1 MTVQPKVLVDGR
13 VISHPT
19 AGGRGV
25 GRYTIGLVRAMHESG
40 AVVTV
45 MNASKADE
53 QKWLDVIPSLR
64 VAPFEPSTVREAS
77 PDTWFMSTQMMLH
90 PIPLDVVP
98 RMITEAG
105 LRVVGILH
113 DVIPYRYPEMYLTDP
128 SALRQ
133 SQLRAMLVR
142 TFDAMVSNSTFS
154 ADTGSAV
161 LQFDRSKIHVVG
173 AAVEPQFCAGPVSE
187 SRLTRL
193 VDKGVDTS
201 RGLVVAVTGGD
212 ERKNTPGLIR
222 AWGSLNCEL
231 RKSHQLVI
239 ACAAV
244 PVVQNRWRDIA
255 NSVGLTALDVVFTD
269 TVTDDEMVALYQ
281 TARLSVMPS
290 LEEGFGLPVAEA
302 AACGCITICS
312 NNSSLPEVIDC
323 EEALFD
329 ADDVVD
335 IARAIEWALT
345 DNEHRERLRVAATRA
360 ALRWTWENVGRDAVT
375 ALSGSTG
382 RRNSVVVA
390 HRIGLMGPSTGS
402 PSGIGTYNA
411 HLANSWHENYDLPEL
426 IEYVDVSNT
435 SIAVNDCHS
444 ASGLGRYWYPHDV
457 DHLIVSL
464 GSSPYHAVSVSRAS
478 EYACH
483 VWLHEPTLL
492 GCHVGIGHQSG
503 SREWADE
510 YMRDKLRDCN
520 VSEQLWPKDLLDA
533 EAYHAAGI
541 HFLEPVLRHARS
553 VIVSSDEAA
562 QKIRSIRA
570 DIPILVLPLAHAICE
585 PVTQWPS
592 EQLVVSV
599 GWVDASKRPDEV
611 VQSLARM
618 KARLLFVGEASEEIQ
633 KQIMDVANKLGTA
646 SQVSF
651 TGRLSDDEYDRTLRS
666 ASLAI
671 QLRLHGG
678 RGERSA
684 AVNDLRSRGIPVI
697 CDIGRDESF
706 SVDEIEQQARELLYE
721 EIVWNIAS
729 ADSVAIS
736 RSWTFADV
744 SRALVSWVD
753 RSHEFEA
760 ATIHQASSLGR
771 MSL

>member
-1 MTVQPKVLVDGR
+1 MTAQPQVLVDGR

-19 AGGRGV
+19 AGGRGI
-25 GRYTIGLVRAMHESG
+25 GRYTIGLVRALHESG
-40 AVVTV
+40 AIVTV
-45 MNASKADE
+45 MNSSLHDE
-53 QKWLDVIPSLR
+53 HLWLEAIPALT
-64 VAPFEPSTVREAS
+64 VAPFEPNTVRSVSA
-77 PDTWFMSTQMMLH
+77 DTWFMCTQMMLH

-105 LRVVGILH
+105 LRVVGILL
-113 DVIPYRYPEMYLTDP
+113 DVIPYRYPERYLTDP
-128 SALRQ
+128 GALRQ

-142 TFDAMVSNSTFS
+142 TFDAMLACSTFS
-154 ADTGSAV
+154 ADTSASV
-161 LQFDRSKIHVVG
+161 LNFERSRIHVVG
-173 AAVEPQFCAGPVSE
+173 AAVEPQFALGQGSAD
-187 SRLTRL
+187 RLKRL
-193 VDKGVDTS
+193 IDKGVEVS

-212 ERKNTPGLIR
+212 DRKNTAGLIR
-222 AWGSLNCEL
+222 AFAELPNEL
-231 RKSHQLVI
+231 RISHQLVI

-244 PVVQNRWRDIA
+244 PVVQKKWRDVA
-255 NSVGLTALDVVFTD
+255 NAVGLSESDVIFTD

-281 TARLSVMPS
+281 SARLSVMPS

-302 AACGCITICS
+302 AACGCVTICS

-323 EEALFD
+323 DKALFD
-329 ADDVVD
+329 ASDVVD

-345 DNEHRERLRVAATRA
+345 DEEHRERLTVAAGRA
-360 ALRWTWENVGRDAVT
+360 AQRWTWENVGRDAVV
-375 ALSGSTG
+375 ALSGSSD
-382 RRNSVVVA
+382 RRGPVVVA
-390 HRIGLMGPSTGS
+390 SRIGLIGPSAGS
-402 PSGIGTYNA
+402 PSGVGTYNA
-411 HLANSWHENYDLPEL
+411 RLAKAWHENCDLPE
-426 IEYVDVSNT
+426 ITEYVDVSST

-444 ASGLGRYWYPHDV
+444 AAGMGRYWYPHDV

-464 GSSPYHAVSVSRAS
+464 GSSPYHAISVARAS

-483 VWLHEPTLL
+483 IWLHEPTLV

-503 SREWADE
+503 SREWADD
-510 YMRDKLRDCN
+510 YMRGKLRDCN

-570 DIPILVLPLAHAICE
+570 DVPILVLPLAHEICE
-585 PVTQWPS
+585 PVTQCPI

-599 GWVDASKRPDEV
+599 GWIDASKRPEEV
-611 VQSLARM
+611 VRSLSRM
-618 KARLLFVGEASEEIQ
+618 KARLLFVGEASQEIQ
-633 KQIMDVANKLGTA
+633 EQVMNVADKLGMA
-646 SQVSF
+646 SRVSF

-671 QLRLHGG
+671 QLRVLGG

-697 CDIGRDESF
+697 CDIGREESL
-706 SVDEIEQQARELLYE
+706 SVDEVEQQARELLYE
-721 EIVWNIAS
+721 ETVWNSAS
-729 ADSVAIS
+729 ADSVAIA
-736 RSWTFADV
+736 RSWTFAEV

-753 RSHEFEA
+753 RSHAFEA
-760 ATIHQASSLGR
+760 ATIHQASSLG
-771 MSL
+771 

>member
-1 MTVQPKVLVDGR
+1 MNSS
-13 VISHPT
+13 VI
-19 AGGRGV
+19 
-25 GRYTIGLVRAMHESG
+25 
-40 AVVTV
+40 
-45 MNASKADE
+45 DE
-53 QKWLDVIPSLR
+53 QLWLDAIPTLT
-64 VAPFEPSTVREAS
+64 VAPFEPSTVRSATA
-77 PDTWFMSTQMMLH
+77 DTWFMCTQMMLH

-105 LRVVGILH
+105 LRVVGVLH
-113 DVIPYRYPEMYLTDP
+113 DVIPYRYPEQYLTDP

-142 TFDAMVSNSTFS
+142 TFDAMVANSTFS
-154 ADTGSAV
+154 ADTGSTV
-161 LQFDRSKIHVVG
+161 LDFNRSQIHVVG

-255 NSVGLTALDVVFTD
+255 NSVGLTALDIVFTD

-329 ADDVVD
+329 ANDVVD

-360 ALRWTWENVGRDAVT
+360 ALRWTWGNVGRDAVA
-375 ALSGSTG
+375 ALSGSAG

-390 HRIGLMGPSTGS
+390 HRIGLMGPMAGS

-411 HLANSWHENYDLPEL
+411 HLANAWHENRDLPE
-426 IEYVDVSNT
+426 IVECVDVSNT
-435 SIAVNDCHS
+435 TIAVSDYHS
-444 ASGLGRYWYPHDV
+444 AAGLGRYWYSHDV

-464 GSSPYHAVSVSRAS
+464 GSSPYHAMSVARAS

-483 VWLHEPTLL
+483 VWLHEPTLV
-492 GCHVGIGHQSG
+492 GCHVGVGHQSG

-553 VIVSSDEAA
+553 VIVSSEEAA

-599 GWVDASKRPDEV
+599 GWIDASKRPDEV
-611 VQSLARM
+611 VHSLARM
-618 KARLLFVGEASEEIQ
+618 SARLLFVGEASDEVQE
-633 KQIMDVANKLGTA
+633 QIMTLAEKLGMA
-646 SQVSF
+646 ARVSF

-666 ASLAI
+666 ASLGI
-671 QLRLHGG
+671 QLRLNGG

-697 CDIGRDESF
+697 CDIGYEESF
-706 SVDEIEQQARELLYE
+706 SIDEIEQHARELLYE
-721 EIVWNIAS
+721 ESVWKAAS
-729 ADSVAIS
+729 EESLAIS
-736 RSWTFADV
+736 RAWTFSDV
-744 SRALVSWVD
+744 SKSLTTWVT
-753 RSHEFEA
+753 RSPGQEA
-760 ATIHQASSLGR
+760 ATIHQATSLG
-771 MSL
+771 

>member
-1 MTVQPKVLVDGR
+1 MTVQPQVLVDGR

-40 AVVTV
+40 AMVTV
-45 MNASKADE
+45 MNASEVDE
-53 QKWLDVIPSLR
+53 QKWLDAIPTLR

-77 PDTWFMSTQMMLH
+77 PDTWFMCTQMMLH

-113 DVIPYRYPEMYLTDP
+113 DVIPYRYPEQYLCDP

-133 SQLRAMLVR
+133 SQLRAVLVR
-142 TFDAMVSNSTFS
+142 TFDAMVANSTFS
-154 ADTGSAV
+154 ADTGSPV
-161 LQFDRSKIHVVG
+161 LDFNRSQIHVVG
-173 AAVEPQFCAGPVSE
+173 AAVEPQFCEGLVSE
-187 SRLTRL
+187 SRLLRL
-193 VDKGVDTS
+193 IDKGVDVA

-212 ERKNTPGLIR
+212 DRKNTPRLIR
-222 AWGSLNCEL
+222 AWGSLAGEL
-231 RKSHQLVI
+231 RKSYQLVI

-244 PVVQNRWRDIA
+244 PVVQARWREVADSI
-255 NSVGLTALDVVFTD
+255 GLTEHDVVFTD

-302 AACGCITICS
+302 VACGCITICS

-323 EEALFD
+323 DEALFD
-329 ADDVVD
+329 ANDVVD

-345 DNEHRERLRVAATRA
+345 DNEHREQLRVAATRA
-360 ALRWTWENVGRDAVT
+360 ALRWTWGNVGRDAVT
-375 ALSGSTG
+375 ALSGSAG
-382 RRNSVVVA
+382 RRNSVLVA
-390 HRIGLMGPSTGS
+390 NRIGLMGPMAGS

-411 HLANSWHENYDLPEL
+411 HLANAWHENRDLPEL

-435 SIAVNDCHS
+435 SLSVNDCHS

-464 GSSPYHAVSVSRAS
+464 GSSPYHAMSVARAS

-483 VWLHEPTLL
+483 VWLHEPTLV

-510 YMRDKLRDCN
+510 YMRDRLRDCN

-562 QKIRSIRA
+562 EKISEIR
-570 DIPILVLPLAHAICE
+570 DDLPILVMPLAHEICE

-599 GWVDASKRPDEV
+599 GWIDASKRPDEV
-611 VQSLARM
+611 VHSLARM
-618 KARLLFVGEASEEIQ
+618 SARLLFVGEASDEVQE
-633 KQIMDVANKLGTA
+633 QIMTLAEKLGMA
-646 SQVSF
+646 ARVSF

-666 ASLAI
+666 ASLGI
-671 QLRLHGG
+671 QLRLNGG

-697 CDIGRDESF
+697 CDIGYEESF
-706 SVDEIEQQARELLYE
+706 SIDEIEQHARELLYE
-721 EIVWNIAS
+721 ESVWKAAS
-729 ADSVAIS
+729 EESLAIS
-736 RSWTFADV
+736 RAWTFSDV
-744 SRALVSWVD
+744 SKSLTTWVT
-753 RSHEFEA
+753 RSPGHEA
-760 ATIHQASSLGR
+760 ATIHQATSLG
-771 MSL
+771 

>member
-1 MTVQPKVLVDGR
+1 MTVQPQVLVDGR

-40 AVVTV
+40 AMVTV
-45 MNASKADE
+45 MNASEVDE
-53 QKWLDVIPSLR
+53 QKWLDAIPTLR

-77 PDTWFMSTQMMLH
+77 TDTWFMCTQMMLH

-105 LRVVGILH
+105 LRVVGVLH
-113 DVIPYRYPEMYLTDP
+113 DVIPYRYPEQYLCDP

-142 TFDAMVSNSTFS
+142 TFDAMVANSTFS
-154 ADTGSAV
+154 ADTGSPV
-161 LQFDRSKIHVVG
+161 LDFNRSQIHVVG
-173 AAVEPQFCAGPVSE
+173 AAVEPQFCEGLVSE
-187 SRLTRL
+187 SRLLRL
-193 VDKGVDTS
+193 IDKGVDLA

-212 ERKNTPGLIR
+212 DRKNTPRLIR
-222 AWGSLNCEL
+222 AWGSINGEL
-231 RKSHQLVI
+231 RKTHQLVI

-244 PVVQNRWRDIA
+244 PVVQARWREVA
-255 NSVGLTALDVVFTD
+255 HSMGLTAQDVVFTD

-281 TARLSVMPS
+281 SARLSVMPS

-302 AACGCITICS
+302 AACGCVTICS

-323 EEALFD
+323 DEALFN
-329 ADDVVD
+329 ASDVVD

-345 DNEHRERLRVAATRA
+345 DEEHRERLKVAAERA
-360 ALRWTWENVGRDAVT
+360 AQRWTWENVGRAAVAGLT
-375 ALSGSTG
+375 GGSG
-382 RRNSVVVA
+382 RA
-390 HRIGLMGPSTGS
+390 HLLTVKQRVGLMGPYAGS

-411 HLANSWHENYDLPEL
+411 RLANAWHENRDLPEI
-426 IEYVDVSNT
+426 IEYVDVSST
-435 SIAVNDCHS
+435 SLAVSDCHS
-444 ASGLGRYWYPHDV
+444 AAGMGRYWYPHDV

-464 GSSPYHAVSVSRAS
+464 GSSPYHAMSVARAS
-478 EYACH
+478 ENACH
-483 VWLHEPTLL
+483 VWLHEPTLV

-503 SREWADE
+503 SREWADD
-510 YMRDKLRDCN
+510 YMRDRLRDCN
-520 VSEQLWPKDLLDA
+520 VSEQLWPQDLLDA

-541 HFLEPVLRHARS
+541 HFLQPVLRRAKS

-562 QKIRSIRA
+562 QKIR
-570 DIPILVLPLAHAICE
+570 DIGVNVPILVLPLAHEICE

-592 EQLVVSV
+592 DQLVVSV
-599 GWVDASKRPDEV
+599 GWIDASKCPEKV
-611 VQSLARM
+611 VQSLSRM
-618 KARLLFVGEASEEIQ
+618 KVRLLFVGEASEEIQ
-633 KQIMDVANKLGTA
+633 EQVMEVAAKLGMA

-651 TGRLSDDEYDRTLRS
+651 TGRLSNDEYDRTLRS

-671 QLRLHGG
+671 QLRLQGG

-697 CDIGRDESF
+697 CDIGREESL
-706 SVDEIEQQARELLYE
+706 SVDQIEQQARELLYE
-721 EIVWNIAS
+721 ETVWNVAS
-729 ADSVAIS
+729 ANSVAIS
-736 RSWTFADV
+736 RSWTFSDV
-744 SRALVSWVD
+744 GQALVSWVD
-753 RSHEFEA
+753 RSHGLGA
-760 ATIHQASSLGR
+760 ATIHQMPSLG
-771 MSL
+771 

>member
-1 MTVQPKVLVDGR
+1 MTAQPQVLVDGR

-25 GRYTIGLVRAMHESG
+25 GRYTIGLLRAMHESG
-40 AVVTV
+40 AAVTV
-45 MNASKADE
+45 MNATLADE
-53 QKWLDVIPSLR
+53 QMWLDAIPSLR
-64 VAPFEPSTVREAS
+64 VASFEPSTVRAAS
-77 PDTWFMSTQMMLH
+77 ADTWFMCTQMMLH

-105 LRVVGILH
+105 LRVVGVLH
-113 DVIPYRYPEMYLTDP
+113 DVIPYRYPEQYLRDP

-142 TFDAMVSNSTFS
+142 TLDAMVANSTFS
-154 ADTGSAV
+154 ANTGASV
-161 LQFDRSKIHVVG
+161 LGFDRSRIHVVG
-173 AAVEPQFCAGPVSE
+173 AAVEPQFCVGSVAPN
-187 SRLTRL
+187 RLQRL
-193 VDKGVDTS
+193 VERGVDTS

-212 ERKNTPGLIR
+212 DRKNTPGLIR
-222 AWGSLNCEL
+222 AWGLISSEL

-244 PVVQNRWRDIA
+244 PVVQARWHDVA
-255 NSVGLTALDVVFTD
+255 HSVGLTAQDVVFTD

-281 TARLSVMPS
+281 SARLSVMPS
-290 LEEGFGLPVAEA
+290 LEEGFGLPVAES
-302 AACGCITICS
+302 AACGCVTICS

-323 EEALFD
+323 DEALFN
-329 ADDVVD
+329 ASDVID

-345 DNEHRERLRVAATRA
+345 DDEHRERLRVAAGRA
-360 ALRWTWENVGRDAVT
+360 SQRWTWKNVGHDAVV
-375 ALSGSTG
+375 ALNRESGRTNMLPVK
-382 RRNSVVVA
+382 R
-390 HRIGLMGPSTGS
+390 RIGLMGPSAGS

-411 HLANSWHENYDLPEL
+411 GLANAWHENRDLPEI
-426 IEYVDVSNT
+426 IEYVDASNT

-444 ASGLGRYWYPHDV
+444 ASGLGRYWYRHDV
-457 DHLIVSL
+457 DHLIFSL
-464 GSSPYHAVSVSRAS
+464 GSSPYHAMSVVRAS

-483 VWLHEPTLL
+483 VWLHEPTLV

-510 YMRDKLRDCN
+510 YMRDRLRDCN
-520 VSEQLWPKDLLDA
+520 VSEQLWPQDLLDA
-533 EAYHAAGI
+533 DAYHAAGI

-562 QKIRSIRA
+562 RKIRDIQA
-570 DIPILVLPLAHAICE
+570 DVPILVLPLAHEICE

-592 EQLVVSV
+592 DQLVVSV
-599 GWVDASKRPDEV
+599 GWIDASKRPEEV
-611 VQSLARM
+611 VRSLSRM
-618 KARLLFVGEASEEIQ
+618 KAHLLFVGDASEEIQ
-633 KQIMDVANKLGTA
+633 KQVMGVADKLGMA
-646 SQVSF
+646 SRVRF

-697 CDIGRDESF
+697 CDIGREEPF
-706 SVDEIEQQARELLYE
+706 SVDEIEQQARELLFE
-721 EIVWNIAS
+721 ETVWNIAS

-744 SRALVSWVD
+744 SRALVSWVN
-753 RSHEFEA
+753 RSPGQEA
-760 ATIHQASSLGR
+760 ATIHQASSLG
-771 MSL
+771 

>member
-1 MTVQPKVLVDGR
+1 
-13 VISHPT
+13 
-19 AGGRGV
+19 
-25 GRYTIGLVRAMHESG
+25 MHESG
-40 AVVTV
+40 ASVTV
-45 MNASKADE
+45 MNASAADE
-53 QKWLDVIPSLR
+53 QKWLDAIPSLR
-64 VAPFEPSTVREAS
+64 VAPFEPSTVRAAS
-77 PDTWFMSTQMMLH
+77 SETWFMCTQMMLH

-105 LRVVGILH
+105 LRVVGVLH

-154 ADTGSAV
+154 ADTGSEV

-173 AAVEPQFCAGPVSE
+173 AAVEPQFCEGSVAE
-187 SRLTRL
+187 TRLRRL

-212 ERKNTPGLIR
+212 DRKNTPGLIR
-222 AWGSLNCEL
+222 AWGSLDSEL

-239 ACAAV
+239 ACTAV

-323 EEALFD
+323 DEALFD
-329 ADDVVD
+329 ANDVVD

-345 DNEHRERLRVAATRA
+345 DHEHRERLKVAATRA
-360 ALRWTWENVGRDAVT
+360 AQRWTWGNVGRDAVT
-375 ALSGSTG
+375 ALSGSAG

-390 HRIGLMGPSTGS
+390 PRIGLIGPSTGS

-411 HLANSWHENYDLPEL
+411 RLANAWHENHDLPNL
-426 IEYVDVSNT
+426 IECVDVSNT

-444 ASGLGRYWYPHDV
+444 AYGLGRYWYPHDV

-464 GSSPYHAVSVSRAS
+464 GSSPYHAMSVARAS
-478 EYACH
+478 EYPCH
-483 VWLHEPTLL
+483 VWLHEPTLV

-503 SREWADE
+503 SREWADD
-510 YMRDKLRDCN
+510 YMRDRLRDCN

-562 QKIRSIRA
+562 QKIRSIRT
-570 DIPILVLPLAHAICE
+570 DVSILVLPLAHEVCE
-585 PVTQWPS
+585 PVAQWPS
-592 EQLVVSV
+592 DQLVVSV
-599 GWVDASKRPDEV
+599 GWIDASKRPEEV
-611 VQSLARM
+611 VRSLSRM
-618 KARLLFVGEASEEIQ
+618 KARLLFVGEASEKIQ
-633 KQIMDVANKLGTA
+633 EQVMNVADKLGMT
-646 SQVSF
+646 SRVSF

-671 QLRLHGG
+671 QLRLQGG

-697 CDIGRDESF
+697 CDIGYEESF
-706 SVDEIEQQARELLYE
+706 SIDEIEQHARELLYE
-721 EIVWNIAS
+721 ESVWKMASEESLAIA
-729 ADSVAIS
+729 
-736 RSWTFADV
+736 RGWTFIDV
-744 SRALVSWVD
+744 SKSLTAWVN
-753 RSHEFEA
+753 RSPGQEA
-760 ATIHQASSLGR
+760 ATIHQATSLG
-771 MSL
+771 

>member
-1 MTVQPKVLVDGR
+1 MTAQPKVLVDGR

-25 GRYTIGLVRAMHESG
+25 GRYTIGLVRALHESG

-45 MNASKADE
+45 MNSSVIDE
-53 QKWLDVIPSLR
+53 QLWLDAIPTLT
-64 VAPFEPSTVREAS
+64 VAPFEPSTVRSATA
-77 PDTWFMSTQMMLH
+77 DTWFMCTQMMLH

-105 LRVVGILH
+105 LRVVGVLH
-113 DVIPYRYPEMYLTDP
+113 DVIPYRYPEQYLTDP

-142 TFDAMVSNSTFS
+142 TFDAMVANSTFS
-154 ADTGSAV
+154 ADTSASV
-161 LQFDRSKIHVVG
+161 LGFDRDRIYVVG
-173 AAVEPQFCAGPVSE
+173 AAVEPQFFVGSVAPN
-187 SRLTRL
+187 RLQRL
-193 VDKGVDTS
+193 IERGVDSS

-212 ERKNTPGLIR
+212 DRKNTPGLIR
-222 AWGSLNCEL
+222 AWSSIASEL
-231 RKSHQLVI
+231 RKSHQLII

-244 PVVQNRWRDIA
+244 PVVQARWRDVA
-255 NSVGLTALDVVFTD
+255 HSVGLTAQDVVFTD
-269 TVTDDEMVALYQ
+269 SVTDDEMVALYQ
-281 TARLSVMPS
+281 AARLSVMPS

-323 EEALFD
+323 DEALFD
-329 ADDVVD
+329 ANDVLD

-345 DNEHRERLRVAATRA
+345 DEQHRERLRVAAARA
-360 ALRWTWENVGRDAVT
+360 AQRWTWENVGRAAVA
-375 ALSGSTG
+375 ALNGSSG
-382 RRNSVVVA
+382 RRGPVVVA
-390 HRIGLMGPSTGS
+390 NRIGLMGPMAGS

-411 HLANSWHENYDLPEL
+411 RLTNAWPENRDLPEI
-426 IEYVDVSNT
+426 IEYVDVSST

-444 ASGLGRYWYPHDV
+444 AAGLGRYWYPHDV

-464 GSSPYHAVSVSRAS
+464 GSSPYHAMSVARAS
-478 EYACH
+478 GYACH
-483 VWLHEPTLL
+483 VWLHEPTLV

-533 EAYHAAGI
+533 GAYHAAGI

-570 DIPILVLPLAHAICE
+570 DVPILVLPLAHAICE

-592 EQLVVSV
+592 DQLVVSV
-599 GWVDASKRPDEV
+599 GWIDASKRPEEV
-611 VQSLARM
+611 VQSLSRM

-633 KQIMDVANKLGTA
+633 KQVMGVADKLGMA
-646 SQVSF
+646 SRVRF

-697 CDIGRDESF
+697 CDIGREEPF
-706 SVDEIEQQARELLYE
+706 SVDDIEQQARELLYE
-721 EIVWNIAS
+721 ETVWNIAS
-729 ADSVAIS
+729 ADSVAIA

-744 SRALVSWVD
+744 SQALVSWVD

-760 ATIHQASSLGR
+760 ATIHQATSLG
-771 MSL
+771 

>member
-1 MTVQPKVLVDGR
+1 MTVQPQVLVDGR

-45 MNASKADE
+45 MNASEVDE
-53 QKWLDVIPSLR
+53 QKWLDAIPSLR
-64 VAPFEPSTVREAS
+64 VAPFEPSTVRAAS
-77 PDTWFMSTQMMLH
+77 SDTWFMCTQMMLH

-105 LRVVGILH
+105 LRVVGVLH
-113 DVIPYRYPEMYLTDP
+113 DVIPYRYPEIYLTDP

-173 AAVEPQFCAGPVSE
+173 AAVEPQFCEGSVSE
-187 SRLTRL
+187 SRLKRL
-193 VDKGVDTS
+193 IDKGVDTS

-212 ERKNTPGLIR
+212 DRKNTPGLIR

-302 AACGCITICS
+302 AACGCVTICS

-323 EEALFD
+323 DEALFD
-329 ADDVVD
+329 ASDVGD

-345 DNEHRERLRVAATRA
+345 DHEHRERLRVAATRS

-375 ALSGSTG
+375 ALSGSAG
-382 RRNSVVVA
+382 RRDSVVVA

-402 PSGIGTYNA
+402 PSGIGTYNVR
-411 HLANSWHENYDLPEL
+411 LAIAWHENHDLPDL
-426 IEYVDVSNT
+426 IECVDVSNT

-464 GSSPYHAVSVSRAS
+464 GSSPYHAMSVARAS

-483 VWLHEPTLL
+483 VWLHEPTLV

-503 SREWADE
+503 SREWADD
-510 YMRDKLRDCN
+510 YMRDRLRDCN
-520 VSEQLWPKDLLDA
+520 VSERLWPKDLLDA

-553 VIVSSDEAA
+553 VVVSSDEAA

-570 DIPILVLPLAHAICE
+570 DVSILVLPLAHEVCE
-585 PVTQWPS
+585 PVAQWPS
-592 EQLVVSV
+592 DQLVVSV
-599 GWVDASKRPDEV
+599 GWIDASKRPDEV
-611 VQSLARM
+611 VESLARTN
-618 KARLLFVGEASEEIQ
+618 ARLLFVGEASDEVQE
-633 KQIMDVANKLGTA
+633 QIMTLAEKLGMA
-646 SQVSF
+646 ARVSF

-666 ASLAI
+666 ASLGI
-671 QLRLHGG
+671 QLRLNGG

-697 CDIGRDESF
+697 CDIGYEESF
-706 SVDEIEQQARELLYE
+706 SIDEIEQHARELLYE
-721 EIVWNIAS
+721 ESVWKAAS
-729 ADSVAIS
+729 EESLAIS
-736 RSWTFADV
+736 RAWTFSDV
-744 SRALVSWVD
+744 SKALTAWVN
-753 RSHEFEA
+753 RSPDQEA
-760 ATIHQASSLGR
+760 ATIHQATSLG
-771 MSL
+771 

>member
-1 MTVQPKVLVDGR
+1 
-13 VISHPT
+13 
-19 AGGRGV
+19 
-25 GRYTIGLVRAMHESG
+25 
-40 AVVTV
+40 
-45 MNASKADE
+45 
-53 QKWLDVIPSLR
+53 
-64 VAPFEPSTVREAS
+64 
-77 PDTWFMSTQMMLH
+77 
-90 PIPLDVVP
+90 
-98 RMITEAG
+98 
-105 LRVVGILH
+105 
-113 DVIPYRYPEMYLTDP
+113 
-128 SALRQ
+128 
-133 SQLRAMLVR
+133 MLVR

-173 AAVEPQFCAGPVSE
+173 AAVEPQFCEGSVSE
-187 SRLTRL
+187 SRLKRL
-193 VDKGVDTS
+193 IDKGVDTS

-212 ERKNTPGLIR
+212 DRKNTPGLIR

-302 AACGCITICS
+302 AACGCVTICS

-323 EEALFD
+323 DEALFD
-329 ADDVVD
+329 ASDVGD

-345 DNEHRERLRVAATRA
+345 DHEHRERLRVAATRS

-375 ALSGSTG
+375 ALSGSAG
-382 RRNSVVVA
+382 RRDSVVVA

-402 PSGIGTYNA
+402 PSGIGTYNVR
-411 HLANSWHENYDLPEL
+411 LAIAWHENHDLPDL
-426 IEYVDVSNT
+426 IECVDVSNT

-464 GSSPYHAVSVSRAS
+464 GSSPYHAMSVARAS

-483 VWLHEPTLL
+483 VWLHEPTLV

-503 SREWADE
+503 SREWADD
-510 YMRDKLRDCN
+510 YMRDRLRDCN
-520 VSEQLWPKDLLDA
+520 VSERLWPKDLLDA

-553 VIVSSDEAA
+553 VVVSSDEAA

-570 DIPILVLPLAHAICE
+570 DVSILVLPLAHEVCE
-585 PVTQWPS
+585 PVAQWPS
-592 EQLVVSV
+592 DQLVVSV
-599 GWVDASKRPDEV
+599 GWIDASKRPDEV
-611 VQSLARM
+611 VESLARTN
-618 KARLLFVGEASEEIQ
+618 ARLLFVGEASDEVQE
-633 KQIMDVANKLGTA
+633 QIMTLAEKLGMA
-646 SQVSF
+646 ARVSF

-666 ASLAI
+666 ASLGI
-671 QLRLHGG
+671 QLRLNGG

-697 CDIGRDESF
+697 CDIGYEESF
-706 SVDEIEQQARELLYE
+706 SIDEIEQHARELLYE
-721 EIVWNIAS
+721 ESVWKAAS
-729 ADSVAIS
+729 EESLAIS
-736 RSWTFADV
+736 RAWTFSDV
-744 SRALVSWVD
+744 SKALTAWVN
-753 RSHEFEA
+753 RSPDQEA
-760 ATIHQASSLGR
+760 ATIHQATSLG
-771 MSL
+771 

>member
-1 MTVQPKVLVDGR
+1 MTVQPQVLVDGR

-25 GRYTIGLVRAMHESG
+25 GRYSIALVRAMHESG

-45 MNASKADE
+45 MNSTLVDE
-53 QKWLDVIPSLR
+53 QKWLDAIPSLR
-64 VAPFEPSTVREAS
+64 VAPFEPSTVRAAS
-77 PDTWFMSTQMMLH
+77 SDTWFMCTQMMLH

-113 DVIPYRYPEMYLTDP
+113 DVIPYRYPERYLTDP
-128 SALRQ
+128 GALRQ
-133 SQLRAMLVR
+133 SQLRALLVR
-142 TFDAMVSNSTFS
+142 TFDAMLADSTFA
-154 ADTGSAV
+154 ADTSASV
-161 LQFDRSKIHVVG
+161 LNFERSRIHVVG
-173 AAVEPQFCAGPVSE
+173 AAVEPQFALGQGSVD
-187 SRLTRL
+187 RLKRL
-193 VDKGVDTS
+193 IDKGVEIS

-212 ERKNTPGLIR
+212 DRKNTAGLIR
-222 AWGSLNCEL
+222 AFAELPSEL
-231 RKSHQLVI
+231 RTSHQLVI
-239 ACAAV
+239 ACTAV
-244 PVVQNRWRDIA
+244 PVVQKRWRDVA
-255 NSVGLTALDVVFTD
+255 NEVGLSESDVIFTD

-281 TARLSVMPS
+281 SARLSVMPS

-302 AACGCITICS
+302 AACGCVTICS

-323 EEALFD
+323 DEALFD
-329 ADDVVD
+329 ANDVVD

-345 DNEHRERLRVAATRA
+345 DEDHRLRLKIAADNATK
-360 ALRWTWENVGRDAVT
+360 RWTLFNVGRDAVN
-375 ALSGSTG
+375 AL
-382 RRNSVVVA
+382 NSYSANGVISQGVRIA
-390 HRIGLMGPSTGS
+390 NRIGLMGPSTGS

-411 HLANSWHENYDLPEL
+411 RLANAWHENHDLPNL
-426 IEYVDVSNT
+426 IECVDVSNT

-464 GSSPYHAVSVSRAS
+464 GSSPYHAVSVARAS

-503 SREWADE
+503 SREWADD

-520 VSEQLWPKDLLDA
+520 VSEQLWPQDLLDA

-562 QKIRSIRA
+562 QKIRSIHA

-599 GWVDASKRPDEV
+599 GWVDASKRPEEV
-611 VQSLARM
+611 VHSLARM

-633 KQIMDVANKLGTA
+633 KQVMDVANKLGTA

-651 TGRLSDDEYDRTLRS
+651 TGRLSDDEYDRILRS

-697 CDIGRDESF
+697 CDIGREESF

-760 ATIHQASSLGR
+760 ATIHQASSLG
-771 MSL
+771 

>member
-1 MTVQPKVLVDGR
+1 MTVQSQVLVDGR

-25 GRYTIGLVRAMHESG
+25 GRYTIGLVRALHESG
-40 AVVTV
+40 AAVTV
-45 MNASKADE
+45 MNSSVVDE
-53 QKWLDVIPSLR
+53 QLWLDAIPTLK
-64 VAPFEPSTVREAS
+64 VAPFEPSTVRATTA
-77 PDTWFMSTQMMLH
+77 DTWFMCTQMMLH

-105 LRVVGILH
+105 LRVVGVLH
-113 DVIPYRYPEMYLTDP
+113 DVIPYRYPDQYLSDP

-142 TFDAMVSNSTFS
+142 TFDAMVANSTFS
-154 ADTGSAV
+154 ADTGASI
-161 LQFDRSKIHVVG
+161 LKFDRTRIHVVG
-173 AAVEPQFCAGPVSE
+173 AAVEPQFCVGLVSE
-187 SRLTRL
+187 SRLRRL
-193 VDKGVDTS
+193 IDKGVNTS

-212 ERKNTPGLIR
+212 DRKNTLGLIR
-222 AWGSLNCEL
+222 AWGAIASEL
-231 RKSHQLVI
+231 RKSHQLVV

-244 PVVQNRWRDIA
+244 PVVQARWRDVA
-255 NSVGLTALDVVFTD
+255 KSVGLTTQDVVFTD

-281 TARLSVMPS
+281 TAQLSVMPS

-302 AACGCITICS
+302 AACGCVTICS

-323 EEALFD
+323 DEALFN
-329 ADDVVD
+329 ASDVVD

-345 DNEHRERLRVAATRA
+345 DDEHRERLKVASARA
-360 ALRWTWENVGRDAVT
+360 AQRWTWENVGRDAVT
-375 ALSGSTG
+375 ALSGSAG

-390 HRIGLMGPSTGS
+390 NRIGLMGPSSGS

-411 HLANSWHENYDLPEL
+411 RLTNTWHENRDLPEI
-426 IEYVDVSNT
+426 IEYVDVSST

-444 ASGLGRYWYPHDV
+444 AAGLGRYWYPHDV

-464 GSSPYHAVSVSRAS
+464 GSSPYHAMSVARAS

-483 VWLHEPTLL
+483 VWLHEPTLV

-503 SREWADE
+503 SREWAHD
-510 YMRDKLRDCN
+510 YMRDRLRDCS
-520 VSEQLWPKDLLDA
+520 VPEQLWPKDLLDA

-562 QKIRSIRA
+562 QKIRSVRA
-570 DIPILVLPLAHAICE
+570 DVPILVLPLAHEICE
-585 PVTQWPS
+585 PVAQWPS
-592 EQLVVSV
+592 DQLVVSV
-599 GWVDASKRPDEV
+599 GWIDASKRPEEV
-611 VQSLARM
+611 VRSLSRL
-618 KARLLFVGEASEEIQ
+618 KARLLFVGEASAKIQ
-633 KQIMDVANKLGTA
+633 EQVMNVADKLGMT
-646 SQVSF
+646 SRVSF

-671 QLRLHGG
+671 QLRLQGG

-697 CDIGRDESF
+697 CDIGREESF

-721 EIVWNIAS
+721 ETVWNIAS
-729 ADSVAIS
+729 ADSVAIA

-760 ATIHQASSLGR
+760 ATIHQASSLG
-771 MSL
+771 

>member
-1 MTVQPKVLVDGR
+1 
-13 VISHPT
+13 
-19 AGGRGV
+19 
-25 GRYTIGLVRAMHESG
+25 MHESG

-45 MNASKADE
+45 MNSTLVDE
-53 QKWLDVIPSLR
+53 QKWLDAIPSLR
-64 VAPFEPSTVREAS
+64 VAPFEPSTVRAAS
-77 PDTWFMSTQMMLH
+77 SDTWFMCTQMMLH

-105 LRVVGILH
+105 LRVVGILL
-113 DVIPYRYPEMYLTDP
+113 DVIPYRYPERYLTDP
-128 SALRQ
+128 GALRQ
-133 SQLRAMLVR
+133 SQLRALLVR
-142 TFDAMVSNSTFS
+142 TFDAMLACSTFS
-154 ADTGSAV
+154 ADTSASV
-161 LQFDRSKIHVVG
+161 LNFERSRIHMVG
-173 AAVEPQFCAGPVSE
+173 AAIEPQFALGQGSVD
-187 SRLTRL
+187 RLKRL
-193 VDKGVDTS
+193 IDKGVDAS

-212 ERKNTPGLIR
+212 DRKNTAGLIR
-222 AWGSLNCEL
+222 AFAKLPNEL
-231 RKSHQLVI
+231 RTSHQLVI

-244 PVVQNRWRDIA
+244 PVIQKRWRDVA
-255 NSVGLTALDVVFTD
+255 NEVGLSESDVIFTD

-281 TARLSVMPS
+281 TAQLSVMPS

-323 EEALFD
+323 DEALFD
-329 ADDVVD
+329 ANDVVD

-345 DNEHRERLRVAATRA
+345 DHEHRERLRVAATRS

-375 ALSGSTG
+375 ALSGSAG

-411 HLANSWHENYDLPEL
+411 RLANAWHENHDLPDL
-426 IEYVDVSNT
+426 IECVDVSNT

-464 GSSPYHAVSVSRAS
+464 GSSPYHAMSVARAS

-483 VWLHEPTLL
+483 VWLHEPTLV

-503 SREWADE
+503 SREWADD

-520 VSEQLWPKDLLDA
+520 VSEQLWPQDLLDA
-533 EAYHAAGI
+533 EAYHGAGI

-562 QKIRSIRA
+562 QKIRSIHA

-599 GWVDASKRPDEV
+599 GWVDASKRPEEV

-618 KARLLFVGEASEEIQ
+618 KARLLFVGEASDEVQE
-633 KQIMDVANKLGTA
+633 QIMTSAEKLGMA
-646 SQVSF
+646 ARVSF
-651 TGRLSDDEYDRTLRS
+651 TGRLSNDEYDRTLRS
-666 ASLAI
+666 ASLGI
-671 QLRLHGG
+671 QLRLNGG

-697 CDIGRDESF
+697 CDIGREESF

-760 ATIHQASSLGR
+760 ATIHQATSLGR

>member
-1 MTVQPKVLVDGR
+1 
-13 VISHPT
+13 
-19 AGGRGV
+19 
-25 GRYTIGLVRAMHESG
+25 
-40 AVVTV
+40 
-45 MNASKADE
+45 
-53 QKWLDVIPSLR
+53 
-64 VAPFEPSTVREAS
+64 
-77 PDTWFMSTQMMLH
+77 
-90 PIPLDVVP
+90 
-98 RMITEAG
+98 
-105 LRVVGILH
+105 
-113 DVIPYRYPEMYLTDP
+113 
-128 SALRQ
+128 
-133 SQLRAMLVR
+133 
-142 TFDAMVSNSTFS
+142 
-154 ADTGSAV
+154 
-161 LQFDRSKIHVVG
+161 
-173 AAVEPQFCAGPVSE
+173 
-187 SRLTRL
+187 
-193 VDKGVDTS
+193 
-201 RGLVVAVTGGD
+201 
-212 ERKNTPGLIR
+212 
-222 AWGSLNCEL
+222 
-231 RKSHQLVI
+231 VI

-255 NSVGLTALDVVFTD
+255 NSVGLTALDIVFTD

-329 ADDVVD
+329 ANDVVD

-360 ALRWTWENVGRDAVT
+360 ALRWTWGNVGRDAVA
-375 ALSGSTG
+375 ALSGSAG

-390 HRIGLMGPSTGS
+390 HRIGLMGPMAGS

-411 HLANSWHENYDLPEL
+411 HLANAWHENRDLPE
-426 IEYVDVSNT
+426 IVECVDVSNT
-435 SIAVNDCHS
+435 TIAVSDYHS
-444 ASGLGRYWYPHDV
+444 AAGLGRYWYSHDV

-464 GSSPYHAVSVSRAS
+464 GSSPYHAMSVARAS

-483 VWLHEPTLL
+483 VWLHEPTLV
-492 GCHVGIGHQSG
+492 GCHVGVGHQSG

-510 YMRDKLRDCN
+510 YMRDRLRDCN

-553 VIVSSDEAA
+553 VIVSSEEAA

-599 GWVDASKRPDEV
+599 GWIDASKRPDEV
-611 VQSLARM
+611 VHSLARTS
-618 KARLLFVGEASEEIQ
+618 ARLLFVGEASDEVQE
-633 KQIMDVANKLGTA
+633 QIMTLAEKLGMA
-646 SQVSF
+646 ARVSF

-666 ASLAI
+666 ASLGI
-671 QLRLHGG
+671 QLRLNGG
-678 RGERSA
+678 HGERSA

-697 CDIGRDESF
+697 CDIGYEESF
-706 SVDEIEQQARELLYE
+706 SIDEIEQHARELLYE
-721 EIVWNIAS
+721 ESVWKAAS
-729 ADSVAIS
+729 EESLAIS
-736 RSWTFADV
+736 RAWTFSDV
-744 SRALVSWVD
+744 SKSLTTWVT
-753 RSHEFEA
+753 RSPGQEA
-760 ATIHQASSLGR
+760 ATIHQATSLG
-771 MSL
+771 

>member
-1 MTVQPKVLVDGR
+1 
-13 VISHPT
+13 
-19 AGGRGV
+19 
-25 GRYTIGLVRAMHESG
+25 MHESG
-40 AVVTV
+40 VVVTV

-53 QKWLDVIPSLR
+53 QKWLDEIPSLR
-64 VAPFEPSTVREAS
+64 VAPFEPSTVRAAS
-77 PDTWFMSTQMMLH
+77 PDTWFMCTQMMLH

-105 LRVVGILH
+105 LRVVGILL
-113 DVIPYRYPEMYLTDP
+113 DVIPYRYPERYLTDP
-128 SALRQ
+128 GALRQ
-133 SQLRAMLVR
+133 SQLRALLVR
-142 TFDAMVSNSTFS
+142 TFDAMLACSTFS
-154 ADTGSAV
+154 ADTSASV
-161 LQFDRSKIHVVG
+161 LNFERSRIHMVG
-173 AAVEPQFCAGPVSE
+173 AAIEPQFALGQGSVDQLK
-187 SRLTRL
+187 RLI
-193 VDKGVDTS
+193 DKGVDAS

-212 ERKNTPGLIR
+212 DRKNTAGLIR
-222 AWGSLNCEL
+222 AFAKLPNQL
-231 RKSHQLVI
+231 RTSHQLVI

-244 PVVQNRWRDIA
+244 PVIQKRWRDVA
-255 NSVGLTALDVVFTD
+255 NSVGLSESDVIFTD

-323 EEALFD
+323 DEALFD
-329 ADDVVD
+329 ANDVVD

-360 ALRWTWENVGRDAVT
+360 ALRWTWENVGRDAVA
-375 ALSGSTG
+375 ALRGSSG

-411 HLANSWHENYDLPEL
+411 RLANAWHENHDLPDL
-426 IEYVDVSNT
+426 IECVDVSNT

-464 GSSPYHAVSVSRAS
+464 GSSPYHAMSVARAS

-483 VWLHEPTLL
+483 VWLHEPTLV

-503 SREWADE
+503 SREWADD
-510 YMRDKLRDCN
+510 YMRDRLRDCN
-520 VSEQLWPKDLLDA
+520 VSERLWPKDLLDA

-553 VIVSSDEAA
+553 VVVSSDEAA

-570 DIPILVLPLAHAICE
+570 DVSILVLPLAHEVCE
-585 PVTQWPS
+585 PVAQWPS
-592 EQLVVSV
+592 DQLVVSV
-599 GWVDASKRPDEV
+599 GWIDASKRPDEV
-611 VQSLARM
+611 VESLARTN
-618 KARLLFVGEASEEIQ
+618 ARLLFVGEASDEVQE
-633 KQIMDVANKLGTA
+633 QIMTLAEKLGMA
-646 SQVSF
+646 ARVSF

-666 ASLAI
+666 ASLGI
-671 QLRLHGG
+671 QLRLNGG

-697 CDIGRDESF
+697 CDIGYEESF
-706 SVDEIEQQARELLYE
+706 SIDEIEQHARELLYE
-721 EIVWNIAS
+721 ESVWKAAS
-729 ADSVAIS
+729 EESLAIS
-736 RSWTFADV
+736 RAWTFSDV
-744 SRALVSWVD
+744 SKALTAWVN
-753 RSHEFEA
+753 RSPDQEA
-760 ATIHQASSLGR
+760 ATIHQATSLG
-771 MSL
+771 

>member
-1 MTVQPKVLVDGR
+1 MTAQPQVLVDGR

-19 AGGRGV
+19 AGGRGI
-25 GRYTIGLVRAMHESG
+25 GRYTIGLVRALHESG

-45 MNASKADE
+45 MNSSLHDE
-53 QKWLDVIPSLR
+53 QLWLDAIPALT
-64 VAPFEPSTVREAS
+64 VAPFEPSTVRSVSA
-77 PDTWFMSTQMMLH
+77 DTWFMCTQMMLH

-105 LRVVGILH
+105 LRVVGVLH
-113 DVIPYRYPEMYLTDP
+113 DVIPYRYPDQYLRDP

-142 TFDAMVSNSTFS
+142 TFDAMVANSTFS
-154 ADTGSAV
+154 ADTGASV
-161 LQFDRSKIHVVG
+161 LGFDRNQIHVVG
-173 AAVEPQFCAGPVSE
+173 AAVEPQFCVGSVSAK
-187 SRLTRL
+187 RLQRL
-193 VDKGVDTS
+193 ADKGVDTA

-212 ERKNTPGLIR
+212 DRKNTPGLIR
-222 AWGSLNCEL
+222 AWGSIASEL
-231 RKSHQLVI
+231 RQSHQLVI

-244 PVVQNRWRDIA
+244 PVVRVRWSEIA
-255 NSVGLTALDVVFTD
+255 NSVGLAESDVIFTD

-281 TARLSVMPS
+281 AARLSVMPS

-302 AACGCITICS
+302 AACGCVTICS

-323 EEALFD
+323 EEALFN
-329 ADDVVD
+329 ASDVID

-345 DNEHRERLRVAATRA
+345 DDLHRERLKVAAGRA
-360 ALRWTWENVGRDAVT
+360 AQRWTWENVGRATVAGLT
-375 ALSGSTG
+375 GGSG
-382 RRNSVVVA
+382 RANLLPVKQ
-390 HRIGLMGPSTGS
+390 RIGLMGPYAGS

-411 HLANSWHENYDLPEL
+411 HLANTWHENRDLPEI
-426 IEYVDVSNT
+426 IEFVDVSNT
-435 SIAVNDCHS
+435 SIVVNDCHS
-444 ASGLGRYWYPHDV
+444 AAGMGRYWYPHDV

-464 GSSPYHAVSVSRAS
+464 GSSPYHAISVARAS
-478 EYACH
+478 EYDCH
-483 VWLHEPTLL
+483 VWLHEPSLL

-503 SREWADE
+503 SREWADD
-510 YMRDKLRDCN
+510 YMRDRLRDCN
-520 VSEQLWPKDLLDA
+520 VSEQLWPQDLLDA

-541 HFLEPVLRHARS
+541 HFLEPVLRRARS

-562 QKIRSIRA
+562 KKIRSIRA
-570 DIPILVLPLAHAICE
+570 DVPILVLPLAHAICE

-592 EQLVVSV
+592 DQLVVSA
-599 GWVDASKRPDEV
+599 GWVDASKRPEEV
-611 VQSLARM
+611 VRSLSRM
-618 KARLLFVGEASEEIQ
+618 KARLLFVGEASLEIQ
-633 KQIMDVANKLGTA
+633 KQVMDVADKLGMR
-646 SQVSF
+646 SRVNF
-651 TGRLSDDEYDRTLRS
+651 TGRLSDDDYDRTLRS

-678 RGERSA
+678 QGERSA

-697 CDIGRDESF
+697 CDIGREESF

-721 EIVWNIAS
+721 ESVWNIAS
-729 ADSVAIS
+729 ADSVAIA

-744 SRALVSWVD
+744 SQALVSWVD

-760 ATIHQASSLGR
+760 ATIHQASSLG
-771 MSL
+771 

>member
-1 MTVQPKVLVDGR
+1 MNSS
-13 VISHPT
+13 VI
-19 AGGRGV
+19 
-25 GRYTIGLVRAMHESG
+25 
-40 AVVTV
+40 
-45 MNASKADE
+45 DE
-53 QKWLDVIPSLR
+53 QLWLDAIPTLT
-64 VAPFEPSTVREAS
+64 VAPFEPSTVRSATA
-77 PDTWFMSTQMMLH
+77 DTWFMCTQMMLH

-105 LRVVGILH
+105 LRVVGVLH
-113 DVIPYRYPEMYLTDP
+113 DVIPYRYPEQYLTDP

-142 TFDAMVSNSTFS
+142 TFDAMVANSTFS
-154 ADTGSAV
+154 ADTSASV
-161 LQFDRSKIHVVG
+161 LGFDRDRIFVVG
-173 AAVEPQFCAGPVSE
+173 AAVEPQFFVGSVAPN
-187 SRLTRL
+187 RLQRL
-193 VDKGVDTS
+193 IERGVDSS

-212 ERKNTPGLIR
+212 DRKNTPGLIR
-222 AWGSLNCEL
+222 AWSSIASEL

-255 NSVGLTALDVVFTD
+255 NSVGLTALDIVFTD

-329 ADDVVD
+329 ANDVVD

-360 ALRWTWENVGRDAVT
+360 ALRWTWGNVGRDAVA
-375 ALSGSTG
+375 ALSGSAG

-390 HRIGLMGPSTGS
+390 HRIGLMGPMAGS

-411 HLANSWHENYDLPEL
+411 HLANAWHENRDLPE
-426 IEYVDVSNT
+426 IVECVDVSNT
-435 SIAVNDCHS
+435 TIAVSDYHS
-444 ASGLGRYWYPHDV
+444 AAGLGRYWYSHDV

-464 GSSPYHAVSVSRAS
+464 GSSPYHAMSVARAS

-483 VWLHEPTLL
+483 VWLHEPTLV
-492 GCHVGIGHQSG
+492 GCHVGVGHQSG

-510 YMRDKLRDCN
+510 YMRDRLRDCN

-553 VIVSSDEAA
+553 VIVSSEEAA

-599 GWVDASKRPDEV
+599 GWIDASKRPDEV
-611 VQSLARM
+611 VHSLARM
-618 KARLLFVGEASEEIQ
+618 SARLLFVGEASDEVQE
-633 KQIMDVANKLGTA
+633 QIMTLAEKLGMA
-646 SQVSF
+646 ARVSF

-666 ASLAI
+666 ASLGI
-671 QLRLHGG
+671 QLRLNGG

-697 CDIGRDESF
+697 CDIGYEESF
-706 SVDEIEQQARELLYE
+706 SIDEIEQHARELLYE
-721 EIVWNIAS
+721 ESVWKAAS
-729 ADSVAIS
+729 EESLAIS
-736 RSWTFADV
+736 RAWTFSDV
-744 SRALVSWVD
+744 SKSLTTWVT
-753 RSHEFEA
+753 RSPGQEA
-760 ATIHQASSLGR
+760 ATIHQATSLG
-771 MSL
+771 

>member
-1 MTVQPKVLVDGR
+1 MTAQPQVLVDGR

-40 AVVTV
+40 AAVTV
-45 MNASKADE
+45 MNATLADE
-53 QKWLDVIPSLR
+53 QMWLDAIPSLR
-64 VAPFEPSTVREAS
+64 VAPFEPSTVRSVSA
-77 PDTWFMSTQMMLH
+77 DTWFMCTQMMLH

-105 LRVVGILH
+105 LRVVGVLH
-113 DVIPYRYPEMYLTDP
+113 DVIPYRYPDQYLTDP

-142 TFDAMVSNSTFS
+142 TFDAMVANSTFS
-154 ADTGSAV
+154 ADTGAAV
-161 LQFDRSKIHVVG
+161 LKFDRSRIHVVG
-173 AAVEPQFCAGPVSE
+173 AAVEPQFFEGSVSA
-187 SRLTRL
+187 SRLRRL
-193 VDKGVDTS
+193 IDKGVDTS

-212 ERKNTPGLIR
+212 DRKNTPGLIR
-222 AWGSLNCEL
+222 AWGSIASEL
-231 RKSHQLVI
+231 RRSHQLVI

-244 PVVQNRWRDIA
+244 PVVQARWREVADSI
-255 NSVGLTALDVVFTD
+255 GLTEHDVVFTD

-281 TARLSVMPS
+281 AARLSVMPS

-323 EEALFD
+323 DEALFN
-329 ADDVVD
+329 ASDVID

-345 DNEHRERLRVAATRA
+345 DEEHRERLKVAAARA
-360 ALRWTWENVGRDAVT
+360 AQRWTWKNVGRDAVA
-375 ALSGSTG
+375 ALSGSSG
-382 RRNSVVVA
+382 ARRSVVVA
-390 HRIGLMGPSTGS
+390 NRIGLMGPMAGS

-411 HLANSWHENYDLPEL
+411 RLTNEWHENHGLPEI
-426 IEYVDVSNT
+426 IEYVDVSST

-444 ASGLGRYWYPHDV
+444 AAGLGRYWYRHDV

-464 GSSPYHAVSVSRAS
+464 GSSPYHAMSVARAS

-483 VWLHEPTLL
+483 IWLHEPTLV
-492 GCHVGIGHQSG
+492 GCHVGVGHQSG

-510 YMRDKLRDCN
+510 YMRDRLRDCN
-520 VSEQLWPKDLLDA
+520 VSEQLWPQDLLDA
-533 EAYHAAGI
+533 DAYHGAGI

-562 QKIRSIRA
+562 RKIRDIRA
-570 DIPILVLPLAHAICE
+570 DVPILVLPLAHEICE

-592 EQLVVSV
+592 DQLVVSV
-599 GWVDASKRPDEV
+599 GWIDASKRPDEV

-618 KARLLFVGEASEEIQ
+618 KARLLFVGEASDEIQ
-633 KQIMDVANKLGTA
+633 EQVMDVADKLGMA

-697 CDIGRDESF
+697 CDIGREEPF
-706 SVDEIEQQARELLYE
+706 SVDEIEQHARELLYE
-721 EIVWNIAS
+721 ETVWNIAS
-729 ADSVAIS
+729 AESVAIS

-744 SRALVSWVD
+744 SKTLVSWVD

-760 ATIHQASSLGR
+760 ATIHQASSLG
-771 MSL
+771 

>member
-1 MTVQPKVLVDGR
+1 
-13 VISHPT
+13 
-19 AGGRGV
+19 
-25 GRYTIGLVRAMHESG
+25 MHESG

-45 MNASKADE
+45 MNASEVDE
-53 QKWLDVIPSLR
+53 QKWLDAIPSLR
-64 VAPFEPSTVREAS
+64 VAPFEPSTVRAAS
-77 PDTWFMSTQMMLH
+77 SDTWFMCTQMMLH

-105 LRVVGILH
+105 LRVVGVLH
-113 DVIPYRYPEMYLTDP
+113 DVIPYRYPEIYLTDP

-173 AAVEPQFCAGPVSE
+173 AAVEPQFCEGSVSE
-187 SRLTRL
+187 SRLKRL
-193 VDKGVDTS
+193 IDKGVDTS

-212 ERKNTPGLIR
+212 DRKNTPGLIR

-302 AACGCITICS
+302 AACGCVTICS

-323 EEALFD
+323 DEALFD
-329 ADDVVD
+329 ASDVGD

-345 DNEHRERLRVAATRA
+345 DHEHRERLRVAATRS

-375 ALSGSTG
+375 ALSGSAG
-382 RRNSVVVA
+382 RRDSVVVA

-402 PSGIGTYNA
+402 PSGIGTYNVR
-411 HLANSWHENYDLPEL
+411 LAIAWHENHDLPDL
-426 IEYVDVSNT
+426 IECVDVSNT

-464 GSSPYHAVSVSRAS
+464 GSSPYHAMSVARAS

-483 VWLHEPTLL
+483 VWLHEPTLV

-503 SREWADE
+503 SREWADD
-510 YMRDKLRDCN
+510 YMRDRLRDCN
-520 VSEQLWPKDLLDA
+520 VSERLWPKDLLDA

-553 VIVSSDEAA
+553 VVVSSDEAA

-570 DIPILVLPLAHAICE
+570 DVSILVLPLAHEVCE
-585 PVTQWPS
+585 PVAQWPS
-592 EQLVVSV
+592 DQLVVSV
-599 GWVDASKRPDEV
+599 GWIDASKRPDEV
-611 VQSLARM
+611 VESLARTN
-618 KARLLFVGEASEEIQ
+618 ARLLFVGEASDEVQE
-633 KQIMDVANKLGTA
+633 QIMTLAEKLGMA
-646 SQVSF
+646 ARVSF

-666 ASLAI
+666 ASLGI
-671 QLRLHGG
+671 QLRLNGG

-697 CDIGRDESF
+697 CDIGYEESF
-706 SVDEIEQQARELLYE
+706 SIDEIEQHARELLYE
-721 EIVWNIAS
+721 ESVWKAAS
-729 ADSVAIS
+729 EESLAIS
-736 RSWTFADV
+736 RAWTFSDV
-744 SRALVSWVD
+744 SKALTAWVN
-753 RSHEFEA
+753 RSPDQEA
-760 ATIHQASSLGR
+760 ATIHQATSLG
-771 MSL
+771 

>member
-1 MTVQPKVLVDGR
+1 
-13 VISHPT
+13 
-19 AGGRGV
+19 
-25 GRYTIGLVRAMHESG
+25 
-40 AVVTV
+40 
-45 MNASKADE
+45 
-53 QKWLDVIPSLR
+53 
-64 VAPFEPSTVREAS
+64 
-77 PDTWFMSTQMMLH
+77 
-90 PIPLDVVP
+90 
-98 RMITEAG
+98 
-105 LRVVGILH
+105 
-113 DVIPYRYPEMYLTDP
+113 
-128 SALRQ
+128 
-133 SQLRAMLVR
+133 MLVR
-142 TFDAMVSNSTFS
+142 TFDAMVANSTFS
-154 ADTGSAV
+154 ADTSASV
-161 LQFDRSKIHVVG
+161 LGFDRDRIFVVG
-173 AAVEPQFCAGPVSE
+173 AAVEPQFFVGSVAPN
-187 SRLTRL
+187 RLQRL
-193 VDKGVDTS
+193 IERGVDSS

-212 ERKNTPGLIR
+212 DRKNTPGLIR
-222 AWGSLNCEL
+222 AWSSIASEL

-255 NSVGLTALDVVFTD
+255 NSVGLTALDIVFTD

-329 ADDVVD
+329 ANDVVD

-360 ALRWTWENVGRDAVT
+360 ALRWTWGNVGRDAVA
-375 ALSGSTG
+375 ALSGSAG

-390 HRIGLMGPSTGS
+390 HRIGLMGPMAGS

-411 HLANSWHENYDLPEL
+411 HLANAWHENRDLPE
-426 IEYVDVSNT
+426 IVECVDVSNT
-435 SIAVNDCHS
+435 TIAVSDYHS
-444 ASGLGRYWYPHDV
+444 AAGLGRYWYSHDV

-464 GSSPYHAVSVSRAS
+464 GSSPYHAMSVARAS

-483 VWLHEPTLL
+483 VWLHEPTLV
-492 GCHVGIGHQSG
+492 GCHVGVGHQSG

-510 YMRDKLRDCN
+510 YMRDRLRDCN

-553 VIVSSDEAA
+553 VIVSSEEAA

-599 GWVDASKRPDEV
+599 GWIDASKRPDEV
-611 VQSLARM
+611 VHSLARM
-618 KARLLFVGEASEEIQ
+618 SARLLFVGEASDEVQE
-633 KQIMDVANKLGTA
+633 QIMTLAEKLGMA
-646 SQVSF
+646 ARVSF

-666 ASLAI
+666 ASLGI
-671 QLRLHGG
+671 QLRLNGG

-697 CDIGRDESF
+697 CDIGYEESF
-706 SVDEIEQQARELLYE
+706 SIDEIEQHARELLYE
-721 EIVWNIAS
+721 ESVWKAAS
-729 ADSVAIS
+729 EESLAIS
-736 RSWTFADV
+736 RAWTFSDV
-744 SRALVSWVD
+744 SKSLTTWVT
-753 RSHEFEA
+753 RSPGQEA
-760 ATIHQASSLGR
+760 ATIHQATSLG
-771 MSL
+771 

>member
-1 MTVQPKVLVDGR
+1 
-13 VISHPT
+13 
-19 AGGRGV
+19 
-25 GRYTIGLVRAMHESG
+25 MHESG

-45 MNASKADE
+45 MNASEVDE
-53 QKWLDVIPSLR
+53 QKWLDAIPSLR
-64 VAPFEPSTVREAS
+64 VAPFEPSTVRAAS
-77 PDTWFMSTQMMLH
+77 SDTWFMCTQMMLH

-105 LRVVGILH
+105 LRVVGVLH
-113 DVIPYRYPEMYLTDP
+113 DVIPYRYPEIYLTDP

-173 AAVEPQFCAGPVSE
+173 AAVEPQFCEGSVSE
-187 SRLTRL
+187 SRLKRL
-193 VDKGVDTS
+193 IDKGVDTS

-212 ERKNTPGLIR
+212 DRKNTPGLIR

-302 AACGCITICS
+302 AACGCVTICS

-323 EEALFD
+323 DEALFD
-329 ADDVVD
+329 ASDVGD

-345 DNEHRERLRVAATRA
+345 DHEHRERLRVAATRS

-375 ALSGSTG
+375 ALSGSAG
-382 RRNSVVVA
+382 RRDSVVVA

-411 HLANSWHENYDLPEL
+411 RLAIAWHENHDLPDL
-426 IEYVDVSNT
+426 IECVDVSNT

-464 GSSPYHAVSVSRAS
+464 GSSPYHAMSVARAS

-483 VWLHEPTLL
+483 VWLHEPTLV

-503 SREWADE
+503 SREWADD
-510 YMRDKLRDCN
+510 YMRDRLRDCN
-520 VSEQLWPKDLLDA
+520 VSERLWPKDLLDA

-553 VIVSSDEAA
+553 VVVSSDEAA

-570 DIPILVLPLAHAICE
+570 DVSILVLPLAHEVCE
-585 PVTQWPS
+585 PVAQWPS
-592 EQLVVSV
+592 DQLVVSV
-599 GWVDASKRPDEV
+599 GWIDASKRPDEV
-611 VQSLARM
+611 VESLARTN
-618 KARLLFVGEASEEIQ
+618 ARLLFVGEASDEVQE
-633 KQIMDVANKLGTA
+633 QIMTLAEKLGMA
-646 SQVSF
+646 ARVSF

-666 ASLAI
+666 ASLGI
-671 QLRLHGG
+671 QLRLNGG

-697 CDIGRDESF
+697 CDIGYEESF
-706 SVDEIEQQARELLYE
+706 SIDEIEQHARELLYE
-721 EIVWNIAS
+721 ESVWKAAS
-729 ADSVAIS
+729 EESLAIS
-736 RSWTFADV
+736 RAWTFSDV
-744 SRALVSWVD
+744 SKALTAWVN
-753 RSHEFEA
+753 RSPDQEA
-760 ATIHQASSLGR
+760 ATIHQATSLG
-771 MSL
+771 

>member
-1 MTVQPKVLVDGR
+1 MTVQPQVLVDGR

-45 MNASKADE
+45 MNASEVDE
-53 QKWLDVIPSLR
+53 RKWLDAIPSLR
-64 VAPFEPSTVREAS
+64 VAPFEPSTVRAAS
-77 PDTWFMSTQMMLH
+77 SDTWFMCTQMMLH

-105 LRVVGILH
+105 LRVVGVLH
-113 DVIPYRYPEMYLTDP
+113 DVIPYRYPEIYLTDP

-173 AAVEPQFCAGPVSE
+173 AAVEPQFCEGSVSE
-187 SRLTRL
+187 SRLKRL
-193 VDKGVDTS
+193 IDKGVDTS

-212 ERKNTPGLIR
+212 DRKNTPGLIR

-302 AACGCITICS
+302 AACGCVTICS

-323 EEALFD
+323 DEALFD
-329 ADDVVD
+329 ASDVGD

-345 DNEHRERLRVAATRA
+345 DHEHRERLRVAATRS

-375 ALSGSTG
+375 ALSGSAG
-382 RRNSVVVA
+382 RRDSVVVA

-402 PSGIGTYNA
+402 PSGIGTYNVR
-411 HLANSWHENYDLPEL
+411 LAIAWHENHDLPDL
-426 IEYVDVSNT
+426 IECVDVSNT

-464 GSSPYHAVSVSRAS
+464 GSSPYHAMSVARAS

-483 VWLHEPTLL
+483 VWLHEPTLV

-503 SREWADE
+503 SREWADD
-510 YMRDKLRDCN
+510 YMRDRLRDCN
-520 VSEQLWPKDLLDA
+520 VSERLWPKDLLDA

-553 VIVSSDEAA
+553 VVVSSDEAA

-570 DIPILVLPLAHAICE
+570 DVSILVLPLAHEVCE
-585 PVTQWPS
+585 PVAQWPS
-592 EQLVVSV
+592 DQLVVSV
-599 GWVDASKRPDEV
+599 GWIDASKRPDEV
-611 VQSLARM
+611 VESLARTN
-618 KARLLFVGEASEEIQ
+618 ARLLFVGEASDEVQE
-633 KQIMDVANKLGTA
+633 QIMTLAEKLGMA
-646 SQVSF
+646 ARVSF

-666 ASLAI
+666 ASLGI
-671 QLRLHGG
+671 QLRLNGG

-697 CDIGRDESF
+697 CDIGYEESF
-706 SVDEIEQQARELLYE
+706 SIDEIEQHARELLYE
-721 EIVWNIAS
+721 ESVWKAAS
-729 ADSVAIS
+729 EESLAIS
-736 RSWTFADV
+736 RAWTFSDV
-744 SRALVSWVD
+744 SKALTAWVN
-753 RSHEFEA
+753 RSPDQEA
-760 ATIHQASSLGR
+760 ATIHQATSLG
-771 MSL
+771 

>member
-1 MTVQPKVLVDGR
+1 MTVQPQVLVDGR

-40 AVVTV
+40 ASVTV
-45 MNASKADE
+45 MNDSAVDE
-53 QKWLDVIPSLR
+53 QKWLDAIPSLR
-64 VAPFEPSTVREAS
+64 VAPFEPSTVRAAS
-77 PDTWFMSTQMMLH
+77 PDTWFMCTQMMLH

-105 LRVVGILH
+105 LRVVGILL
-113 DVIPYRYPEMYLTDP
+113 DVIPYRYPERYLTDP
-128 SALRQ
+128 GALRQ
-133 SQLRAMLVR
+133 SQLRALLVR
-142 TFDAMVSNSTFS
+142 TFDAMLADSTFA
-154 ADTGSAV
+154 ADTSASV
-161 LQFDRSKIHVVG
+161 LNFERSRIHMVG
-173 AAVEPQFCAGPVSE
+173 AAIEPQFALGQGSVD
-187 SRLTRL
+187 RLKRL
-193 VDKGVDTS
+193 IDKGVDAS

-212 ERKNTPGLIR
+212 DRKNTAGLIR
-222 AWGSLNCEL
+222 AFAKLPNEL
-231 RKSHQLVI
+231 RTSHQLVI

-244 PVVQNRWRDIA
+244 PVIQKRWRDVA
-255 NSVGLTALDVVFTD
+255 NSVGLSESDVIFTD

-281 TARLSVMPS
+281 SARLSVMPS

-323 EEALFD
+323 DEALFD
-329 ADDVVD
+329 ANDVVD

-345 DNEHRERLRVAATRA
+345 DHEHRERLRVAATRA
-360 ALRWTWENVGRDAVT
+360 AQRWTWENVGRDAVT
-375 ALSGSTG
+375 ALSGSAG

-390 HRIGLMGPSTGS
+390 PRIGLMGPSTGS

-411 HLANSWHENYDLPEL
+411 RLAIAWLENHDLPDL
-426 IEYVDVSNT
+426 IKCVDVSNT

-464 GSSPYHAVSVSRAS
+464 GSSPYHAMSVARAS

-483 VWLHEPTLL
+483 VWLHEPTLV

-503 SREWADE
+503 SREWADD
-510 YMRDKLRDCN
+510 YMRDRLRDCN
-520 VSEQLWPKDLLDA
+520 VSERLWPKDLLDA

-553 VIVSSDEAA
+553 VVVSSDEAA

-570 DIPILVLPLAHAICE
+570 DVSILVLPLAHEVCE
-585 PVTQWPS
+585 PVTRWPS

-599 GWVDASKRPDEV
+599 GWIDASKRPDEV
-611 VQSLARM
+611 VESLARTN
-618 KARLLFVGEASEEIQ
+618 ARLLFVGEASDEVQE
-633 KQIMDVANKLGTA
+633 QIMTLAEKLGMATR
-646 SQVSF
+646 VSF
-651 TGRLSDDEYDRTLRS
+651 AGRLSDDEYDRTLRS
-666 ASLAI
+666 ASLGI
-671 QLRLHGG
+671 QLRLNGG

-697 CDIGRDESF
+697 CDIGYEESF
-706 SVDEIEQQARELLYE
+706 SIDEIEQHARELLYE
-721 EIVWNIAS
+721 ESVWKMASEESLAIAR
-729 ADSVAIS
+729 A
-736 RSWTFADV
+736 WTFSDV
-744 SRALVSWVD
+744 SKALTAWVN
-753 RSHEFEA
+753 RSPDQEA
-760 ATIHQASSLGR
+760 ATIHQATSLG
-771 MSL
+771 

>member
-1 MTVQPKVLVDGR
+1 
-13 VISHPT
+13 
-19 AGGRGV
+19 
-25 GRYTIGLVRAMHESG
+25 
-40 AVVTV
+40 
-45 MNASKADE
+45 
-53 QKWLDVIPSLR
+53 
-64 VAPFEPSTVREAS
+64 
-77 PDTWFMSTQMMLH
+77 
-90 PIPLDVVP
+90 
-98 RMITEAG
+98 MITEAG
-105 LRVVGILH
+105 LRVVGVLH
-113 DVIPYRYPEMYLTDP
+113 DVIPYRYPEIYLTDP

-173 AAVEPQFCAGPVSE
+173 AAVEPQFCEGSVSE
-187 SRLTRL
+187 SRLKRL
-193 VDKGVDTS
+193 IDKGVDTS

-212 ERKNTPGLIR
+212 DRKNTPGLIR

-302 AACGCITICS
+302 AACGCVTICS

-323 EEALFD
+323 DEALFD
-329 ADDVVD
+329 ASDVGD

-345 DNEHRERLRVAATRA
+345 DHEHRERLRVAATRS

-375 ALSGSTG
+375 ALSGSAG
-382 RRNSVVVA
+382 RRDSVVVA

-402 PSGIGTYNA
+402 PSGIGTYNVR
-411 HLANSWHENYDLPEL
+411 LAIAWHENHDLPDL
-426 IEYVDVSNT
+426 IECVDVSNT

-464 GSSPYHAVSVSRAS
+464 GSSPYHAMSVARAS

-483 VWLHEPTLL
+483 VWLHEPTLV

-503 SREWADE
+503 SREWADD
-510 YMRDKLRDCN
+510 YMRDRLRDCN
-520 VSEQLWPKDLLDA
+520 VSERLWPKDLLDA

-553 VIVSSDEAA
+553 VVVSSDEAA

-570 DIPILVLPLAHAICE
+570 DVSILVLPLAHEVCE
-585 PVTQWPS
+585 PVAQWPS
-592 EQLVVSV
+592 DQLVVSV
-599 GWVDASKRPDEV
+599 GWIDASKRPDEV
-611 VQSLARM
+611 VESLARTN
-618 KARLLFVGEASEEIQ
+618 ARLLFVGEASDEVQE
-633 KQIMDVANKLGTA
+633 QIMTLAEKLGMA
-646 SQVSF
+646 ARVSF

-666 ASLAI
+666 ASLGI
-671 QLRLHGG
+671 QLRLNGG

-697 CDIGRDESF
+697 CDIGYEESF
-706 SVDEIEQQARELLYE
+706 SIDEIEQHARELLYE
-721 EIVWNIAS
+721 ESVWKAAS
-729 ADSVAIS
+729 EESLAIS
-736 RSWTFADV
+736 RAWTFSDV
-744 SRALVSWVD
+744 SKALTAWVN
-753 RSHEFEA
+753 RSPDQEA
-760 ATIHQASSLGR
+760 ATIHQATSLG
-771 MSL
+771 

>member
-1 MTVQPKVLVDGR
+1 MNSS
-13 VISHPT
+13 VI
-19 AGGRGV
+19 
-25 GRYTIGLVRAMHESG
+25 
-40 AVVTV
+40 
-45 MNASKADE
+45 DE
-53 QKWLDVIPSLR
+53 QLWLDAIPTLT
-64 VAPFEPSTVREAS
+64 VAPFEPSTVRSATA
-77 PDTWFMSTQMMLH
+77 DTWFMCTQMMLH

-105 LRVVGILH
+105 LRVVGVLH
-113 DVIPYRYPEMYLTDP
+113 DVIPYRYPEQYLTDP

-142 TFDAMVSNSTFS
+142 TFDAMVANSTFS
-154 ADTGSAV
+154 ADTSASV
-161 LQFDRSKIHVVG
+161 LGFDRDRIYVVG
-173 AAVEPQFCAGPVSE
+173 AAVEPQFFVGSVAPN
-187 SRLTRL
+187 RLQRL
-193 VDKGVDTS
+193 IERGVDSS

-212 ERKNTPGLIR
+212 DRKNTPGLIR
-222 AWGSLNCEL
+222 AWSSIASEL

-255 NSVGLTALDVVFTD
+255 NSVGLTALDIVFTD

-329 ADDVVD
+329 ANDVVD

-360 ALRWTWENVGRDAVT
+360 ALRWTWGNVGRDAVA
-375 ALSGSTG
+375 ALSGSAG

-390 HRIGLMGPSTGS
+390 HRIGLMGPMAGS

-411 HLANSWHENYDLPEL
+411 HLANAWHENRDLPE
-426 IEYVDVSNT
+426 IVECVDVSNT
-435 SIAVNDCHS
+435 TIAVSDYHS
-444 ASGLGRYWYPHDV
+444 AAGLGRYWYSHDV

-464 GSSPYHAVSVSRAS
+464 GSSPYHAMSVARAS

-483 VWLHEPTLL
+483 VWLHEPTLV
-492 GCHVGIGHQSG
+492 GCHVGVGHQSG

-599 GWVDASKRPDEV
+599 GWIDASKRPDEV
-611 VQSLARM
+611 VHSLARM
-618 KARLLFVGEASEEIQ
+618 SARLLFVGEASDEVQE
-633 KQIMDVANKLGTA
+633 QIMTLAEKLGMA
-646 SQVSF
+646 ARVSF

-666 ASLAI
+666 ASLGI
-671 QLRLHGG
+671 QLRLNGG

-697 CDIGRDESF
+697 CDIGYEESF
-706 SVDEIEQQARELLYE
+706 SIDEIEQHARELLYE
-721 EIVWNIAS
+721 ESVWKAAS
-729 ADSVAIS
+729 EESLAIS
-736 RSWTFADV
+736 RAWTFSDV
-744 SRALVSWVD
+744 SKSLTTWVT
-753 RSHEFEA
+753 RSPGQEA
-760 ATIHQASSLGR
+760 ATIHQATSLG
-771 MSL
+771 